1 MSKKSIA
8 RKTST
13 LHLGPTIAR
22 FMARHGIRQV
32 ELCEEVGM
40 TPAQMSNFLRGRKDV
55 TSSNLMLILEALGI
69 DITTLIRRQLGETEN
84 LHDTVR
90 SQLITLPDCERGT
103 LMMFLQ
109 SFQSR
114 FQTDHRRQ
122 KRAALDT
129 P

>member
-13 LHLGPTIAR
+13 LHLGPTIAQ
-22 FMARHGIRQV
+22 FMARHGVRQI

-69 DITTLIRRQLGETEN
+69 DITTLIRRQLGEEDN
-84 LHDTVR
+84 ISNTVG
-90 SQLITLPDCERGT
+90 SQLTTLPDIERST

-122 KRAALDT
+122 QRAALDT
-129 P
+129 